1 VRRAL
6 PATLLMI
13 GDGPDR
19 ADAEQEAREL
29 QVDKDVR
36 FLGRLDS
43 VVDLLQATDLFL
55 LPSQTESFGLAAL
68 EAMACGAPVVATRVG
83 GIPEVVEDGRNG
95 ILEPPGSV
103 EAMARRAIELL
114 RDPER
119 HRIMSQAAL
128 ESAKQFSAERIV
140 PMYEALY
147 AGATA

>member
-1 VRRAL
+1 
-6 PATLLMI
+6 MI
-13 GDGPDR
+13 GDGPER
-19 ADAEQEAREL
+19 ADAEQEARDL
-29 QVDKDVR
+29 QVEKDVR

-83 GIPEVVEDGRNG
+83 GIPEVVVDGQTG
-95 ILEPPGSV
+95 ILELPGSV

-114 RDPER
+114 RDPAR
-119 HRIMSQAAL
+119 HRAMAEASI
-128 ESAKQFSAERIV
+128 AKAGEFSAERIV

-147 AGATA
+147 AGAVA